1 MGPDGCLYA
10 VGGYGCI
17 SSSDKSEKDIS
28 AECLNSAERY
38 DFELD

>member
-10 VGGYGCI
+10 IGGFG
-17 SSSDKSEKDIS
+17 SENIVENGKQ

-38 DFELD
+38 DFELEKW